1 LENPLDAKYLQGFYL
16 GDLLIEPL
24 KGSATGKNHS
34 EHLPP
39 TAAEVLVYLAQRPG
53 EVVSHEDIL
62 AEVWKNGHGSRDA
75 VTHAIG
81 EIRHALDDHYDDP
94 TFIQTLPTHGYR
106 LLVEPVL
113 ASDSTISIPRKV
125 AGPRLWQ
132 ALLRHGVVQ
141 VAIAYLISGWVVIQ
155 IADVV
160 FIDAGLPAWSKKFVL
175 FAVIGGFP
183 LVLALSWFLEFF
195 EGRPHADR
203 GEQSGGL
210 LEGLGRNYLAI
221 FVAYGLAVIGAGIYQ
236 AAVGFAVD
244 EPPPAVFEV
253 TESEI
258 LPIEDNTV
266 AVLRLATFDSDPAAR
281 AFSDGLSE
289 DILDALASIPGL
301 SVPGRGDSWSLP
313 EHATS
318 QDVRDRLRAAYYI
331 EGSVRFLSDR
341 LRVVVQLIDSE
352 TGRHLFS
359 RGFDIDIASIGE
371 MQREVTELVI
381 ANLKLAV
388 DESTIDAVT
397 YAYEGLDKDA
407 YLLYRLGR
415 EAMYRPRSEE
425 NFEEAIARF
434 YEALSF
440 DADYPAAHAGLCEAY
455 AALFQLREDTALLD
469 NASAACARAESVAP
483 RLPVVLHSVARL
495 YNLTGQLVEAERL
508 YAAALDLND
517 QDVVALRGLAEI
529 RRREQRDDEA
539 EAMMQRANSL
549 QPGNSQAILEMA
561 AMYYYMGRYADAA
574 AEYRKVLFLDP
585 NNFEALANLAA
596 VSMLLGDFEGPR
608 EALLRAQEIQE
619 DPTLFA
625 NLALTYYYTDD
636 YEAAIEIYRR
646 AIELAPKVLVNRIG
660 LADSLRAAGQDQE
673 ALDEYAVSR
682 ELALEQLQV
691 RTNDVEALELLAW
704 AQAQGG
710 DIYSAQATAHR
721 AVELDPGDPYTHY
734 YEALVKLHAGKTDE
748 AIDAA
753 GRALDGGYPVAVLA
767 AEPILRDLWNEPR
780 FVELMARHSTGGQ
793 Q

>member
-1 LENPLDAKYLQGFYL
+1 MDAEYLQGFYL
-16 GDLLIEPL
+16 GDLLFEPT
-24 KGSATGKNHS
+24 KGRVSGTGHS

-53 EVVSHEDIL
+53 EIVSHDDIIG
-62 AEVWKNGHGSRDA
+62 EVWGNGNGSREA
-75 VTHAIG
+75 LSHAIG
-81 EIRHALDDHYDDP
+81 EIRHALRDHYNDP
-94 TFIQTLPTHGYR
+94 KFIQTLPTHGYR
-106 LLVEPVL
+106 LLLKPVL
-113 ASDSTISIPRKV
+113 ASDSTISLPRKV

-132 ALLRHGVVQ
+132 TLLRHGVVQ
-141 VAIAYLISGWVVIQ
+141 VAIAYLLSGWVLIQ

-195 EGRPHADR
+195 EGRLHADR
-203 GEQSGGL
+203 GEQTGGL

-221 FVAYGLAVIGAGIYQ
+221 FAAYGVAVVGAGIYQ
-236 AAVGFAVD
+236 AAIGFVVD

-253 TESEI
+253 TESQV

-266 AVLRLATFDSDPAAR
+266 AVLRLATFDTDPAAR

-289 DILDALASIPGL
+289 DILDALARIPGL

-331 EGSVRFLSDR
+331 EGSVRFLDDR

-352 TGRHLFS
+352 TARHLFS
-359 RGFDIDIASIGE
+359 RDFDIDIASIGE

-434 YEALSF
+434 SEALEF

-455 AALFQLREDTALLD
+455 ALLFNLREDAALLD

-495 YNLTGQLVEAERL
+495 YSITGQRVEAERL
-508 YAAALDLND
+508 YAAALELDD
-517 QDVVALRGLAEI
+517 QDVDALRGLAMI
-529 RRREQRDDEA
+529 YRREQRFDEA
-539 EAMMQRANSL
+539 EYLMQRANGL
-549 QPGNSQAILEMA
+549 QPGNAQAIVAMGE
-561 AMYYYMGRYADAA
+561 MYYYAGRYADAA
-574 AEYRKVLFLDP
+574 TEYRKVLFLDP
-585 NNFEALANLAA
+585 GNFEALANLAA

-608 EALLRAQEIQE
+608 EALLRAQEMQE
-619 DPTLFA
+619 DPTILA
-625 NLALTYYYTDD
+625 NLAITYYYTED
-636 YEAAIEIYRR
+636 YDTAVEIYRQ
-646 AIELAPKVLVNRIG
+646 AIELAPKSIANRIG
-660 LADSLRAAGQDQE
+660 LADSLHAAGEVAE
-673 ALDEYAVSR
+673 ALDQYAISR

-691 RTNDVEALELLAW
+691 RTNDVEALEFLAW
-704 AQAQGG
+704 AQAQAG
-710 DIYSAQATAHR
+710 DIYSADATAHR

-734 YEALVKLHAGKTDE
+734 YEALVELHAGNIDE
-748 AIDAA
+748 AIAAA
-753 GRALDGGYPVAVLA
+753 GRALDAGYPVAMLA
-767 AEPILRDLWNEPR
+767 AEPILEDLWNESR
-780 FVELMARHSTGGQ
+780 FVELMARHSGGEHQ